1 MKLEKNNTYG
11 IIGTIVVHGIV
22 LLILLLF
29 GFAPPKVEFPEPDG
43 ILVDFGDLVI
53 GDNTGAESPSSVTE
67 PVTAQPEV
75 NDAPTV
81 TQTEVPSIPVKTNKN
96 KVEETKTPE
105 LSPEEQER
113 IRQEAEF
120 KAKMDALTGK
130 LGGGGS
136 TGEGTAGN
144 SNEGKT
150 NGNAGRPNGG
160 KSPNKK
166 GTYGSPYGNGDAVQ
180 LVKPSNTTNCNN
192 PIVLNVKVDA
202 NGNVIEIQSTETAL
216 SEQSCIDAAKA
227 AARKTKFPPQAEGS
241 GIRYAKITY
250 EYTVSHK

>member
-43 ILVDFGDLVI
+43 ILVDFGDLVV
-53 GDNTGAESPSSVTE
+53 GDNTGAKSPSSVTE

-120 KAKMDALTGK
+120 KAKMDA
-130 LGGGGS
+130 
-136 TGEGTAGN
+136 
-144 SNEGKT
+144 
-150 NGNAGRPNGG
+150 
-160 KSPNKK
+160 
-166 GTYGSPYGNGDAVQ
+166 
-180 LVKPSNTTNCNN
+180 
-192 PIVLNVKVDA
+192 
-202 NGNVIEIQSTETAL
+202 
-216 SEQSCIDAAKA
+216 
-227 AARKTKFPPQAEGS
+227 
-241 GIRYAKITY
+241 
-250 EYTVSHK
+250 